1 MSDSGVPVIA
11 IDGPSGS
18 GKGTIS
24 QIVAENLGWNFLDS
38 GALYRLVAL
47 AARQQGVG
55 LDDGEGLARLATQL
69 NVRFISNAGSTQSNL
84 SAVEARVI
92 LGTQDVTVLL
102 RSQEC
107 AEAASRVAAVPQL
120 RAALLERQRAF
131 RGPPGLVADGRDM
144 GSVVFPD
151 AALKV
156 FLTASVEQRAQRRYK
171 QLVQKGINSDIHTLE
186 TELAA
191 RDARDSGRSIAPL
204 KPAPGAI
211 KIDSS
216 TLSIQEVV
224 LLILSLW
231 QNTQFQQ
238 NMLS

>member
-1 MSDSGVPVIA
+1 MSDPGIPVIA

-24 QIVAENLGWNFLDS
+24 QLVAENLGWNFLDS

-47 AARQQGVG
+47 AARQQNVD
-55 LDDGEGLARLATQL
+55 LDDGAGLARLATQL
-69 NVRFISNAGSTQSNL
+69 NARFISNADSNHSDL
-84 SAVEARVI
+84 SSVEARVM

-102 RSQEC
+102 RSEEC
-107 AEAASRVAAVPQL
+107 AEAASRVATVSQL

-131 RGPPGLVADGRDM
+131 RSPPGLVADGRDM

-151 AALKV
+151 AALKI
-156 FLTASVEQRAQRRYK
+156 FLTASVEQRAQRRRN
-171 QLVQKGINSDIHTLE
+171 QLTKKGIDVDIDTLE
-186 TELAA
+186 AELAA

-204 KPAPGAI
+204 KLAPGAI
-211 KIDSS
+211 KVDSS

>member
-1 MSDSGVPVIA
+1 MSDPGVPVIA

-38 GALYRLVAL
+38 GALYRLIAL
-47 AARQQGVG
+47 AAEQRGVD
-55 LDDGEGLARLATQL
+55 LDDGEGLARLATHL
-69 NVRFISNAGSTQSNL
+69 NARFISNAGSAQSNP
-84 SAVEARVI
+84 SAVEACVMLDAR
-92 LGTQDVTVLL
+92 DVTQLL
-102 RSQEC
+102 RSQAC
-107 AEAASRVAAVPQL
+107 AEAASRVAALPQL

-131 RGPPGLVADGRDM
+131 RRPPGLVADGRDM
-144 GSVVFPD
+144 GSVVFAD
-151 AALKV
+151 AALKI

-171 QLVQKGINSDIHTLE
+171 QLINKGMNADIRTLE
-186 TELAA
+186 AELAA

-238 NMLS
+238 NTLS